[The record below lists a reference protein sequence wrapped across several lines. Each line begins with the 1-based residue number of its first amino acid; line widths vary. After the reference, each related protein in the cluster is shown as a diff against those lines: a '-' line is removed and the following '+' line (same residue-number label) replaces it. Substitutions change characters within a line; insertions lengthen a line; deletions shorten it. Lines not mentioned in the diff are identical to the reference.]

1 MEELG
6 TNQQLLFSETQR
18 PFMSLFPSQKSLI
31 WWSYPLQRDEVI
43 TKGSKLYIQPII
55 KNTYGTFTEKHCRR
69 IFIVSSNA

>member
-43 TKGSKLYIQPII
+43 TKGSKLYIQPIL
-55 KNTYGTFTEKHCRR
+55 KNTHGPKNDRHCRR
-69 IFIVSSNA
+69 IFIVSADV